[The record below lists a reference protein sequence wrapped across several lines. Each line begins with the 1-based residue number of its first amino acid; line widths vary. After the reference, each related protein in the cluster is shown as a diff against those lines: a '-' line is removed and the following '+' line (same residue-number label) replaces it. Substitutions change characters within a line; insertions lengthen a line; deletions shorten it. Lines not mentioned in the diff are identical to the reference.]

1 MWSAPGAPL
10 PLTEGAPDPFP
21 ALPAA
26 SCASQTAP
34 SRLTMG
40 SGAQHAGAGRSSL
53 RGSGP
58 ARGAVTGSVAL
69 LLSCCGPGGLL
80 GTIQWA
86 RALPSLKMKWPI
98 TQTFFP

>member
-1 MWSAPGAPL
+1 MVGPGSASSVNGRSPGPL
-10 PLTEGAPDPFP
+10 PGSPGSVLRFADRTFASDHGQWRP
-21 ALPAA
+21 ARRCRPE
-26 SCASQTAP
+26 Q
-34 SRLTMG
+34 
-40 SGAQHAGAGRSSL
+40 SL